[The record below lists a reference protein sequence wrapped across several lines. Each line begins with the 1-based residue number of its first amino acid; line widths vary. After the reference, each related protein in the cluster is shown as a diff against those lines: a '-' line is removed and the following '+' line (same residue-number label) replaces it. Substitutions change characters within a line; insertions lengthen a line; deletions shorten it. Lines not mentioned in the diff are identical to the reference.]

1 MEPRIQYARTKD
13 GVSIAC
19 WAIGEGPP
27 LVWMGD
33 AVFSHVSLE
42 WHIPECRTSYESLV
56 AQGRKLIRF
65 DQRGGGLSDR
75 NVSDLS
81 MEGRQA
87 DLEAVV
93 DRLGIKKFDLFAI
106 VDSGPPAMAFAARN
120 PDRVSHLMLWCTSA
134 TGGDYADLPQIE
146 SVRSLLDRDWP
157 LYTETIAHFT
167 LGWSTGEPVRRA
179 ADLMREAFTPETLKR
194 IYQATAQFDATSY
207 LPKIRV
213 PTLVLH
219 RRGITWLPDRGSRQ
233 LASHIPDARLAVLPG
248 NSLLPALTDWHT
260 LADTINDFLQADS
273 GPSSLSER
281 VADEMTAYPDQL
293 TSREVD
299 VLRLIAAGHTN
310 TEISR
315 ELILSERTVARH
327 ITNIYAKI
335 GARSKADAT
344 GYAIRHHLTPD

>member
-1 MEPRIQYARTKD
+1 M
-13 GVSIAC
+13 
-19 WAIGEGPP
+19 GEGPP

-33 AVFSHVSLE
+33 AVFSHVLLE
-42 WHIPECRTSYESLV
+42 WHIPECRSSYESLIS
-56 AQGRKLIRF
+56 QGRKLIRF

-146 SVRSLLDRDWP
+146 AVRGLLDKDWP
-157 LYTETIAHFT
+157 LYTETIAHFA

-179 ADLMREAFTPETLKR
+179 AELMREAFTPETLKR
-194 IYQATAQFDATSY
+194 IYDATARFDATAY
-207 LPKIRV
+207 LPKIKV

-233 LASHIPDARLAVLPG
+233 LASQIPDARLAVLPG
-248 NSLLPALTDWHT
+248 NSLLPALTDWEA
-260 LADTINDFLQADS
+260 LATTIDDFLQTDASS
-273 GPSSLSER
+273 GLMESGSGIPSR
-281 VADEMTAYPDQL
+281 YPDGL
-293 TSREVD
+293 THREVD
-299 VLRLIAAGHTN
+299 VLRLIAAGRSN
-310 TEISR
+310 AEISN
-315 ELILSERTVARH
+315 ELVLSMRTVARH
-327 ITNIYAKI
+327 ITNIYGKI
-335 GARSKADAT
+335 GARGKADAT
-344 GYAIRHHLTPD
+344 AYAIRHHLTPD